1 MPDLSPAAEA
11 APLRVWLEPGYDDG
25 RVGAW
30 LLDLPGAFGW
40 ARSRALARSQSLSVA
55 GRFRD
60 WAAEHGEI
68 VELPRLRGLEVVEEV
83 PAVRG
88 PDGYERNA
96 TFAHD
101 HRALPLEELET
112 VIRRLRHAR
121 DDFLALLGRV
131 QAHELRAGPL
141 AVEGERQE
149 RTADDVARHVA
160 GSEVWL
166 ASRLDGSVRY
176 DGPPRDRDRDAYL
189 EASRAY
195 AIERLR
201 ALHAR
206 DSALERTDGKGETW
220 TMAKVV
226 RRFLYHSL
234 DHLWELDR
242 RLARVDGSADRVEV
256 TLDSIPPIE
265 QVVAL
270 LRSVGWDNRADDAVR
285 VEAAIAGSREVATAW
300 AGDRL
305 VGMARSVS
313 DGAINAYLAMVVVHP
328 RWQALGVGRRVVT
341 ALLEGHDEIRF
352 ALSAAD
358 GLTEWYARLGFEPDP
373 RALVRRR
380 R

>member
-1 MPDLSPAAEA
+1 MTSVPSGGP
-11 APLRVWLEPGYDDG
+11 APLRVWLEPGYDEG

-40 ARSRALARSQSLSVA
+40 ARSVALARSQSLSVA

-68 VELPRLRGLEVVEEV
+68 VELPPLRGLEVVEEV
-83 PAVRG
+83 SAVRG

-96 TFAHD
+96 TFGRD
-101 HRALPLEELET
+101 QRAVPLEEIET

-131 QAHELRAGPL
+131 QAHELQVGPL
-141 AVEGERQE
+141 PVEGERQE
-149 RTADDVARHVA
+149 RTADEVARHVA
-160 GSEVWL
+160 GAEVWL
-166 ASRLDGSVRY
+166 ASRLDASIRY
-176 DGPPRDRDRDAYL
+176 EGPPRDGHTDAYL

-195 AIERLR
+195 AVGRLR
-201 ALHAR
+201 ALHAH
-206 DSALERTDGKGETW
+206 DPAMERTDRKGETW

-242 RLARVDGSADRVEV
+242 RLARADGAAAAVEV
-256 TLDSIPPIE
+256 TVGRMPPIE
-265 QVVAL
+265 QAVAL
-270 LRSVGWDNRADDAVR
+270 LRSVGWDNRADDPAG

-328 RWQALGVGRRVVT
+328 RWQALGVGRRVVS
-341 ALLEGHDEIRF
+341 ALLEGHDDMRF

-358 GLTEWYARLGFEPDP
+358 GLTEWYAQLGFEPDP

>member
-1 MPDLSPAAEA
+1 MPDPLPAAQA

-40 ARSRALARSQSLSVA
+40 ARSAALARSQSLSVA
-55 GRFRD
+55 GRFRE
-60 WAAEHGEI
+60 WALEHGEI
-68 VELPRLRGLEVVEEV
+68 VELPPLRGLEVIEEV
-83 PAVRG
+83 PAVRS

-101 HRALPLEELET
+101 HRAVPLEELET
-112 VIRRLRHAR
+112 VIRGLRHAR
-121 DDFLALLGRV
+121 EDLLALLGRV
-131 QAHELRAGPL
+131 QAHELRVGPL

-149 RTADDVARHVA
+149 RTPDEVARHVA
-160 GSEVWL
+160 GAEVWL
-166 ASRLDGSVRY
+166 ASRLDSRVRY
-176 DGPPRDRDRDAYL
+176 DGPPRDGDRDAYL

-195 AIERLR
+195 AVERLC
-201 ALHAR
+201 ALHAH
-206 DSALERTDGKGETW
+206 DPALERTDGKGETW
-220 TMAKVV
+220 TLAKVV

-242 RLARVDGSADRVEV
+242 RLARADGSADRVEV
-256 TLDSIPPIE
+256 TLGRVPPIE
-265 QVVAL
+265 QAVAL
-270 LRSVGWDNRADDAVR
+270 LRSVGWDNRADDPAR

-300 AGDRL
+300 AGERL

-313 DGAINAYLAMVVVHP
+313 DGAINAYLATVVVHP
-328 RWQALGVGRRVVT
+328 RWQALGVGRHVVS
-341 ALLEGHDEIRF
+341 ALLEGHDDMRF

-358 GLTEWYARLGFEPDP
+358 GLTEWYARLGFERDP